1 MCKFFLSFWS
11 FLEHRLLVRP
21 PHAATPLR
29 SLCCPAEQ
37 DKVALLSQN
46 RIMQDRGSDVLD
58 WLAIICSPL
67 WGCMRGYAGWK
78 VVYVPSG
85 VVSGVYSGTTVQY
98 AGYHKVWDVPA
109 VLAVL
114 WVRVTWDMNRGGD
127 IEFSIELER
136 TASLAVL
143 KA

>member
-1 MCKFFLSFWS
+1 M
-11 FLEHRLLVRP
+11 
-21 PHAATPLR
+21 
-29 SLCCPAEQ
+29 
-37 DKVALLSQN
+37 
-46 RIMQDRGSDVLD
+46 LD
-58 WLAIICSPL
+58 GLAIICSPL

-85 VVSGVYSGTTVQY
+85 VVSGVYSGTTAQY

-127 IEFSIELER
+127 IDFSMELER